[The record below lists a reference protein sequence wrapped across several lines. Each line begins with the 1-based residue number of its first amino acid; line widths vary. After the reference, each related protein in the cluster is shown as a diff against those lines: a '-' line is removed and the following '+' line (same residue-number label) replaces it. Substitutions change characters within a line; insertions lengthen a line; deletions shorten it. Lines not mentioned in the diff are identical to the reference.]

1 MKKLLAI
8 VLLLCMLAP
17 MAAVAEEKLPHV
29 QFPMENY
36 VAYPDYEFY
45 LQLDVKSSGS
55 LKSPK
60 TYELRD
66 ETGRVW
72 ASKEV
77 KSGWTKYS
85 YKIMLDESHVGGHTL
100 AVWCGDTQVSR
111 NSAYVAV
118 TDKHK
123 KAIQHVDITEPYMS
137 LSFDCAFYDD
147 QTDAL
152 LAILDELNIKA
163 TFFMTGG
170 FVKNFTES
178 AEKIRDAGH
187 EIASHSQWHHH
198 LLEDSLSQRFAEVR
212 NGAATIPCPRPR
224 APRAWKCACGPLTPT
239 TGIPPITPRRSTSAS
254 PRMSPPARS
263 SSSTWMATPR
273 WRSFPVR

>member
-100 AVWCGDTQVSR
+100 ASVVRRHAGEQEQRLCR
-111 NSAYVAV
+111 
-118 TDKHK
+118 
-123 KAIQHVDITEPYMS
+123 
-137 LSFDCAFYDD
+137 
-147 QTDAL
+147 
-152 LAILDELNIKA
+152 
-163 TFFMTGG
+163 
-170 FVKNFTES
+170 
-178 AEKIRDAGH
+178 RDGQAQEGH
-187 EIASHSQWHHH
+187 
-198 LLEDSLSQRFAEVR
+198 
-212 NGAATIPCPRPR
+212 P
-224 APRAWKCACGPLTPT
+224 ACGHH
-239 TGIPPITPRRSTSAS
+239 RAVYV
-254 PRMSPPARS
+254 
-263 SSSTWMATPR
+263 
-273 WRSFPVR
+273 PVLRLRVL